1 MPFAASRVVRLGGL
15 TAPLLTM
22 VRRGGHEASEERGGR
37 AWHGLVRAGPEVR
50 RWLGNEESPENRA
63 FSSAPK
69 RTRTSTGRKFPHKAL
84 NLVGDCSTCACCAF

>member
-37 AWHGLVRAGPEVR
+37 AWHGLVRAGPEMQGEAGVSGVTDEHPD
-50 RWLGNEESPENRA
+50 LTVPVSLPGGN
-63 FSSAPK
+63 
-69 RTRTSTGRKFPHKAL
+69 G
-84 NLVGDCSTCACCAF
+84 